1 MIVKIIIENKIR
13 DYLFPYFNEKYFHQ
27 IIKYKVKK

>member
-13 DYLFPYFNEKYFHQ
+13 DSLLPYINEEYFHQ
-27 IIKYKVKK
+27 IIKSKVKK

>member
-13 DYLFPYFNEKYFHQ
+13 DYLFPYFNEEYFHQ
-27 IIKYKVKK
+27 IRTT